1 MRPCADGSPIIF
13 EETGSLATG
22 RVYHAQTL
30 LPNGKVLVTGGFND
44 IDVFASAELYDPA
57 TETWMAT
64 GSLNVPRFRHTATL
78 LPDGRVLVAGG
89 LDLSGAIGSAELYDP
104 ATETWT
110 ETGSLNVARGTHT
123 ATLLQNGMVLV
134 AAGGTSYGGGYIASA
149 ELYDP
154 ATGTWTET
162 GSLAAARLH
171 HRATLLPDGTV
182 LVAGGR
188 RSSVVAAST
197 DLSVAARQPR
207 THRSGLRQPGVLSCI
222 LACLRSPP
230 SRQRGARHRNCDT
243 HSNCD
248 TYANCDTN
256 SHSDTWTDHAQRR
269 GAQGG
274 RNKYGASHLERSD
287 LGQHRRVSRSG
298 CDRDSTQHGQ

>member
-1 MRPCADGSPIIF
+1 MKILHFPILGPQLATSILARQIACALFFLGAGLVLMRPCADGSPIIF

-89 LDLSGAIGSAELYDP
+89 LDLSGAI
-104 ATETWT
+104 
-110 ETGSLNVARGTHT
+110 
-123 ATLLQNGMVLV
+123 
-134 AAGGTSYGGGYIASA
+134 ASA

-162 GSLAAARLH
+162 GRLVIGRAAH
-171 HRATLLPDGTV
+171 TATLLPDGSV
-182 LVAGGR
+182 LLAAGCAIGR
-188 RSSVVAAST
+188 
-197 DLSVAARQPR
+197 
-207 THRSGLRQPGVLSCI
+207 
-222 LACLRSPP
+222 
-230 SRQRGARHRNCDT
+230 
-243 HSNCD
+243 
-248 TYANCDTN
+248 
-256 SHSDTWTDHAQRR
+256 
-269 GAQGG
+269 
-274 RNKYGASHLERSD
+274 
-287 LGQHRRVSRSG
+287 
-298 CDRDSTQHGQ
+298 